1 MNSEHIGDWYFIA
14 YLGVSG
20 QWYGLA
26 KQEPFV
32 NGHPIFEP
40 GEVWF
45 ELGETYDTALAAIKK
60 SVLQ

>member
-1 MNSEHIGDWYFIA
+1 MHADQVGGWYFWV
-14 YLGVSG
+14 YLGKAG

-32 NGHPIFEP
+32 NGHPLFEP

-45 ELGETYDTALAAIKK
+45 EFGETYDAALDAIKK
-60 SVLQ
+60 SVLH